1 MTDAEHVFILVL
13 NDGEIDIVRRAAI
26 MLGKTVTNIVHD
38 FVMEEAE
45 RTIEDGEMCSR
56 MALDDMKR
64 TARAYDP
71 QAHAEGQGQA
81 CRLAYDDDDRSEKD
95 AMWEGCQNRTYFM

>member
-13 NDGEIDIVRRAAI
+13 NDSEIDIVRRAAI

-56 MALDDMKR
+56 MAIQDMSR
-64 TARAYDP
+64 ARAYDP
-71 QAHAEGQGQA
+71 
-81 CRLAYDDDDRSEKD
+81 DDRSEKD

>member
-1 MTDAEHVFILVL
+1 MTDADHVFILTL
-13 NDGEIDIVRRAAI
+13 SDSEIDIVRRAAI

-56 MALDDMKR
+56 MARQDMSR
-64 TARAYDP
+64 ARAYDP
-71 QAHAEGQGQA
+71 E
-81 CRLAYDDDDRSEKD
+81 DRSEKD

>member
-13 NDGEIDIVRRAAI
+13 NDSEIDIVRRAAI
-26 MLGKTVTNIVHD
+26 MLGKTVNNIVHD

-56 MALDDMKR
+56 MARQDM
-64 TARAYDP
+64 ARAYDP
-71 QAHAEGQGQA
+71 E
-81 CRLAYDDDDRSEKD
+81 DRSEKD

>member
-13 NDGEIDIVRRAAI
+13 NDREIDIVRRAAI

-56 MALDDMKR
+56 MAKQDMSR
-64 TARAYDP
+64 ARAYDS
-71 QAHAEGQGQA
+71 
-81 CRLAYDDDDRSEKD
+81 DDRSEKD

>member
-1 MTDAEHVFILVL
+1 MTDADHVFILTL
-13 NDGEIDIVRRAAI
+13 SDSEIDIVRRAAI

-56 MALDDMKR
+56 MAKQDMSR
-64 TARAYDP
+64 AR
-71 QAHAEGQGQA
+71 
-81 CRLAYDDDDRSEKD
+81 AYDDDDRSEKD

>member
-1 MTDAEHVFILVL
+1 MTDADHVFILVL
-13 NDGEIDIVRRAAI
+13 NDSEIDIVRRAAI

-56 MALDDMKR
+56 MARRDMQR
-64 TARAYDP
+64 TAK
-71 QAHAEGQGQA
+71 
-81 CRLAYDDDDRSEKD
+81 AYDDDDRFEKD

>member
-1 MTDAEHVFILVL
+1 MTDADHVFILVL
-13 NDGEIDIVRRAAI
+13 NDSEIVIVRRAAI

-56 MALDDMKR
+56 MARQDMSR
-64 TARAYDP
+64 AR
-71 QAHAEGQGQA
+71 
-81 CRLAYDDDDRSEKD
+81 AYDDDDRSEKD

>member
-1 MTDAEHVFILVL
+1 MTDADHVFILTL
-13 NDGEIDIVRRAAI
+13 SDSEIDIVRRAAI
-26 MLGKTVTNIVHD
+26 MLRKTVTNIVHD

-56 MALDDMKR
+56 MARQDMSR
-64 TARAYDP
+64 AR
-71 QAHAEGQGQA
+71 
-81 CRLAYDDDDRSEKD
+81 AYDDDDRSEKD

>member
-1 MTDAEHVFILVL
+1 MTDADHVFILTL
-13 NDGEIDIVRRAAI
+13 SDSEIDIVRRAAI
-26 MLGKTVTNIVHD
+26 MLGKTVTNVLHD

-56 MALDDMKR
+56 MARQDMSR
-64 TARAYDP
+64 TK
-71 QAHAEGQGQA
+71 
-81 CRLAYDDDDRSEKD
+81 LAYDRDDRSEKD

>member
-1 MTDAEHVFILVL
+1 MTDADHVFILVL
-13 NDGEIDIVRRAAI
+13 NDSEIDIVRRAAI

-45 RTIEDGEMCSR
+45 RTIEDGEMCTR
-56 MALDDMKR
+56 MARQDMSR
-64 TARAYDP
+64 AR
-71 QAHAEGQGQA
+71 
-81 CRLAYDDDDRSEKD
+81 AYDDDDRSEKD

>member
-1 MTDAEHVFILVL
+1 MTDADHVFILTL
-13 NDGEIDIVRRAAI
+13 SDSEIDIVRRAAI

-56 MALDDMKR
+56 MAQRDIS
-64 TARAYDP
+64 RAYDP
-71 QAHAEGQGQA
+71 E
-81 CRLAYDDDDRSEKD
+81 DRSEKD
-95 AMWEGCQNRTYFM
+95 AMWEGVHNRSYFM

>member
-1 MTDAEHVFILVL
+1 MTDADHVFILTL
-13 NDGEIDIVRRAAI
+13 SDSEIDIVRRAAI

-56 MALDDMKR
+56 MAQRDMS
-64 TARAYDP
+64 RAYDP
-71 QAHAEGQGQA
+71 E
-81 CRLAYDDDDRSEKD
+81 DRSEKD

>member
-1 MTDAEHVFILVL
+1 MNSDNVFIVTLS
-13 NDGEIDIVRRAAI
+13 DSEIDIVRRAAI
-26 MLGKTVTNIVHD
+26 MLGKTVTNVLHD

-56 MALDDMKR
+56 MAQRDLAR
-64 TARAYDP
+64 SRRAYDS
-71 QAHAEGQGQA
+71 
-81 CRLAYDDDDRSEKD
+81 DDRSEKD

>member
-1 MTDAEHVFILVL
+1 MTDADHVFILVL
-13 NDGEIDIVRRAAI
+13 NDSEIDIVRRAAI

-56 MALDDMKR
+56 MARQDMSR
-64 TARAYDP
+64 TRAYDS
-71 QAHAEGQGQA
+71 
-81 CRLAYDDDDRSEKD
+81 DDRSEKD

>member
-1 MTDAEHVFILVL
+1 MTDADHVFILVL
-13 NDGEIDIVRRAAI
+13 NDSEIDIVRRAAI

-56 MALDDMKR
+56 MARQDMSR
-64 TARAYDP
+64 AR
-71 QAHAEGQGQA
+71 
-81 CRLAYDDDDRSEKD
+81 AYDDDDRSEKD
-95 AMWEGCQNRTYFM
+95 AMWGCDNRTYFM

>member
-1 MTDAEHVFILVL
+1 MTDADHVFILVL
-13 NDGEIDIVRRAAI
+13 NDSEIDIVRRAAI

-56 MALDDMKR
+56 MAKQDMSR
-64 TARAYDP
+64 AR
-71 QAHAEGQGQA
+71 
-81 CRLAYDDDDRSEKD
+81 RLAYDDDDRSEKD

>member
-1 MTDAEHVFILVL
+1 MTDADHVFILVL
-13 NDGEIDIVRRAAI
+13 NDSEIDTVRRAAI

-56 MALDDMKR
+56 MARQDMSR
-64 TARAYDP
+64 TRAYDS
-71 QAHAEGQGQA
+71 
-81 CRLAYDDDDRSEKD
+81 DDRSEKD